1 MQKYVMEFIGTLFLV
16 LAVGLTGDPIAIG
29 VTLAV
34 MVYMGAHISGAHY
47 NPAVTIA
54 VWFRGK
60 LEKSQVPF
68 YFLAQILGAFAA
80 AIIIAFVGKTFIPE
94 PAFNVTLWQALL
106 VEILFTFVLASV
118 ILTVATAKKLKGNYI
133 YGLAIGFALMA
144 GAYVGGPISGGVYNP
159 AVGLGPIILSLLT
172 GNAYPT
178 KLILLYIIGPSIGGV
193 LSAIVF
199 KYLNPRD

>member
-1 MQKYVMEFIGTLFLV
+1 MKKYVMEFIGTLFLV

-34 MVYMGAHISGAHY
+34 MVYMGGHISGGYY

-54 VWFRGK
+54 VWLRGK
-60 LEKSQVPF
+60 LEKSDVPF

-80 AIIIAFVGKTFIPE
+80 AIIIAFVSKPFIPE
-94 PAFNVTLWQALL
+94 PAVSITFWQALL
-106 VEILFTFVLASV
+106 IEILFTFALASV

-133 YGLAIGFALMA
+133 YGLAIGFTLMA

-159 AVGLGPIILSLLT
+159 AVALGPIILSFIT
-172 GNAYPT
+172 GSTYPT
-178 KLILLYIIGPSIGGV
+178 KLILLYILGPSIGGF
-193 LSAIVF
+193 LAAIVF
-199 KYLNPRD
+199 KYLNPKG